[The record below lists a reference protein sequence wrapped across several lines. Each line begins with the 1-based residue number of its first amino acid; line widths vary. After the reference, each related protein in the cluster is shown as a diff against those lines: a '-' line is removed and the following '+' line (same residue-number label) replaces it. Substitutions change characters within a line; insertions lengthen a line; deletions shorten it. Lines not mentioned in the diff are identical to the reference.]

1 MCNQN
6 QDSDIIFSSRCKSP
20 ASSLWMFATL
30 RVTSSHY
37 IQSSTPCLQI
47 VFRSLHV
54 EACCRVISC
63 QVDVYGFSRSLF
75 WPSRYSRP
83 SRLSSDNFPDIESRI
98 QRNPSHTGRYNRGYV
113 RMYLLMYP
121 VSTSNIQCC
130 TSFPKYYEIPFKNRE
145 LEIDYLERQY
155 KMEIWV
161 CTVFFSVP
169 STRTKIVSQPLFPHS
184 PEPLI

>member
-1 MCNQN
+1 
-6 QDSDIIFSSRCKSP
+6 
-20 ASSLWMFATL
+20 MFATL
-30 RVTSSHY
+30 GETSSHY

-54 EACCRVISC
+54 EVCCRVISC

-75 WPSRYSRP
+75 WPSMYSRP

-98 QRNPSHTGRYNRGYV
+98 HRNPSRTGRYKRGYV

-161 CTVFFSVP
+161 CTVFF
-169 STRTKIVSQPLFPHS
+169 QFPP
-184 PEPLI
+184 PEQKSFPNHYFPIRRSL